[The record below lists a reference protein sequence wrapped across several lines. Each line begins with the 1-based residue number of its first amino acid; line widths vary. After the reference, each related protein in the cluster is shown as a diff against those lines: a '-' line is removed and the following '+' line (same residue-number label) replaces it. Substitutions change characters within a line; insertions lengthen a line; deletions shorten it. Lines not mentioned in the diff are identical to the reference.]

1 MAAESV
7 EELRGELQRLRAL
20 PRSAEVDARKGVL
33 KAHIKLLS
41 LKTCHG
47 RRASSAYVLAASSQ
61 V

>member
-41 LKTCHG
+41 LKTSTVS
-47 RRASSAYVLAASSQ
+47 RATS
-61 V
+61 

>member
-1 MAAESV
+1 VRVAAESV

-41 LKTCHG
+41 LKTSTVS
-47 RRASSAYVLAASSQ
+47 RATS
-61 V
+61 